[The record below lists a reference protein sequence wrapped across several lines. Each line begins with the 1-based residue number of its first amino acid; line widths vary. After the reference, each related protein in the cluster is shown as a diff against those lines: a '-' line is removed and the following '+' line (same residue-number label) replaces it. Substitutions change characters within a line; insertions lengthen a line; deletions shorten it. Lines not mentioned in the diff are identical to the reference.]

1 MTERTRLLSAVG
13 FFLVGALVMATLL
26 VELPPGTTTTSF
38 LVASIGWFVL
48 YPVARLTWA
57 REMAK
62 WRYWLI
68 GAVMAVGVPLGES
81 ARRSQFG
88 PGPSP
93 ILQWLT
99 VGILAAVVIVGLVR
113 MRFRRE

>member
-1 MTERTRLLSAVG
+1 MTTTRYLGAAA

-26 VELPPGTTTTSF
+26 VQLPTGTAATSF
-38 LVASIGWFVL
+38 LVASIGWYVL

-57 REMAK
+57 RDVAE
-62 WRYWLI
+62 WRYWLV
-68 GAVMAVGVPLGES
+68 GALISVGAPLLDS
-81 ARRSQFG
+81 VRRTQLG
-88 PGPSP
+88 PGLSP

-113 MRFRRE
+113 MRIRRE